1 MVPFRSC
8 AIIVT
13 RKIGSFNFIFIDNKQ
28 QKSIYTTINS
38 TLLTVAGQ
46 YSRVK
51 AYTYTNK
58 GDVSY
63 FRSEV

>member
-1 MVPFRSC
+1 MVLFRSC

-13 RKIGSFNFIFIDNKQ
+13 RKIESFSFIFTDNKQ
-28 QKSIYTTINS
+28 QKSNYTTINS
-38 TLLTVAGQ
+38 TLTTVASQ

-51 AYTYTNK
+51 AYIYTNK

-63 FRSEV
+63 FRS